1 MPDQYHALLDKAA
14 LRKRPRPPGIDPIEP
29 PDVRPFTYLTTTVPI
44 ATVQETGPVLNL
56 SECPSSPVLPS
67 TLSQADL
74 SEVIMRLSREVDGL
88 KRVIQT
94 QADQIQQ
101 QAEKQAEQ
109 ETKQTAQASEIQILK
124 QTQESESAK
133 VRQLEMAIVLQC
145 FTWSA
150 SSFITEE
157 EVSNITY
164 EEFRSHS
171 NYCLGDMC
179 LFLSDQPVKKQLQV
193 STMWTVMRRML
204 NRHLDDIVNVK
215 IRQSISPISGEK
227 LLQHFDQIE
236 DPKVRREL
244 ISDRLKKIRS
254 QVKADFLDLLH
265 AFPITVDDSELSE
278 FFLIT
283 RPLNLCLDAKISLRT
298 MLKAFYIILR
308 LDKETA
314 SPSSSSS
321 SFSSP
326 PPCYSLSDKPT
337 GIVVYHLLCLT
348 IDHCQLGPSIFVN
361 YDNWRVFMIVFR
373 NLCRSLPSL
382 RCSILQDI
390 LHSNRFQ
397 RFI

>member
-29 PDVRPFTYLTTTVPI
+29 PDVHPFTYLTTTVPI
-44 ATVQETGPVLNL
+44 ATVQEIGPVLNL

-74 SEVIMRLSREVDGL
+74 SEVIMRLSREIDGL

-244 ISDRLKKIRS
+244 ISDRLKKIRLKS
-254 QVKADFLDLLH
+254 KQ
-265 AFPITVDDSELSE
+265 ISE
-278 FFLIT
+278 T
-283 RPLNLCLDAKISLRT
+283 
-298 MLKAFYIILR
+298 
-308 LDKETA
+308 
-314 SPSSSSS
+314 
-321 SFSSP
+321 
-326 PPCYSLSDKPT
+326 YSM
-337 GIVVYHLLCLT
+337 H
-348 IDHCQLGPSIFVN
+348 
-361 YDNWRVFMIVFR
+361 FR
-373 NLCRSLPSL
+373 SV
-382 RCSILQDI
+382 
-390 LHSNRFQ
+390 
-397 RFI
+397 